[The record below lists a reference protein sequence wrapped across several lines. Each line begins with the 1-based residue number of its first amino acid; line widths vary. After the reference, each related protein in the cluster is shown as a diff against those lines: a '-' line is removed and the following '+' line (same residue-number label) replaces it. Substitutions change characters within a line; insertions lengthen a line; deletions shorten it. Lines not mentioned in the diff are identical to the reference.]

1 MSRSEKRSWMGL
13 GLLVSMFIALLV
25 VGLSVTTGLTSKAS
39 AKTPVSATAT
49 CGNPQTAVAN
59 MLVSK
64 GFQPGQFVIG
74 DGNFNLNLPAAQ
86 SAAPGKFSQ
95 KPLDTKVELISFL
108 KSGTPSSSALLT
120 QVEGQASAS
129 QAQALDPNNW
139 VGFQIFVP
147 SNWNGN
153 TSFVNGQVVSAGTR
167 VDPAGDIGWVLVNSS
182 GCHQSGSQAPV
193 SYKIGIV
200 RGGCGNHEVV
210 LPTPPPP
217 PIPTCPCRQSP
228 PTTVVPPPCR
238 QCGPPPTTPPTTTPT
253 TLPPC
258 NVQQCLSKTYQPPQ
272 DNSYVPP
279 SATQPTQGAPSTPP
293 PNTTPAPSNNTGTS
307 TQAPAPTQSGSNS
320 GSTSGT
326 SGVPS
331 GSTTSGG
338 STTTGSDSGTSN
350 SSNPTG
356 SNACDSS
363 ACGSSNNSMPP
374 PPS

>member
-1 MSRSEKRSWMGL
+1 MSRSEKRSWVSL
-13 GLLVSMFIALLV
+13 GLLVLMFIALLV
-25 VGLSVTTGLTSKAS
+25 TGLSVATGITSKAS
-39 AKTPVSATAT
+39 AKTPVSATNT

-95 KPLDTKVELISFL
+95 QPLDTKTELVSFL
-108 KSGTPSSSALLT
+108 KSGSPSSKALLT

-139 VGFQIFVP
+139 VGFQIYVP

-182 GCHQSGSQAPV
+182 GCHQGSQSSV

-217 PIPTCPCRQSP
+217 PPPPPSCKCVSTPPPTRSTPTCQQSCVPSP
-228 PTTVVPPPCR
+228 PTTSP
-238 QCGPPPTTPPTTTPT
+238 PT

-258 NVQQCLSKTYQPPQ
+258 NVQACLSKTYQPPQ

-279 SATQPTQGAPSTPP
+279 SATQPTPGAPSTPP

-307 TQAPAPTQSGSNS
+307 TQAPAQTQDGSNS

-363 ACGSSNNSMPP
+363 ACGSSNTSMPP